1 MALTQFIRVSATILD
16 ALNVQAI
23 ATCYAEVDPSDSVT
37 SIIAFYNSWLGY
49 LDAVI
54 DGQIINAAITVL
66 PGLPGGL
73 KSSPVSTSRCMNTGI
88 INFTATGSPNR
99 WGFAIPAISSS
110 GTVQS
115 GGKLIITGGSPINN
129 LYTFLLATST
139 TLEWSN
145 SSAQLLATFCGSS
158 LSTRKYRVQL
168 AGLSDEA

>member
-1 MALTQFIRVSATILD
+1 MQKSTPASHFRADRVL
-16 ALNVQAI
+16 Q
-23 ATCYAEVDPSDSVT
+23 
-37 SIIAFYNSWLGY
+37 SWLGY

-54 DGQIINAAITVL
+54 DGQIIAAAITVL

-110 GTVQS
+110 GMVQS

-145 SSAQLLATFCGSS
+145 SSAHAPGHLLRK
-158 LSTRKYRVQL
+158 LS
-168 AGLSDEA
+168 